1 MSTHTHPSLRVG
13 STVKT
18 LLFGPA
24 RISRILGDEVHLV
37 AVDTKVQLMLSPQ
50 SALRRVLVPAKR
62 SEK

>member
-1 MSTHTHPSLRVG
+1 MTPYIHPSLRVG

-24 RISRILGDEVHLV
+24 RISRILGDEVHLIV
-37 AVDTKVQLMLSPQ
+37 VDTKVQLMLSPQ
-50 SALRRVLVPAKR
+50 AALRRILVPAKR